1 MEKKYKG
8 FTLAELL
15 IVVAIIAVLVAISI
29 PIFTSQIHKSEVST
43 DWANV
48 RAYYAE
54 LQYDYIANERICD
67 ECLITNATGSD
78 TYTLLNGEKQT
89 LKTGRLTVYNASEM
103 FENMI
108 GYIVIYTCNKSLAI
122 ALKLAFR
129 VVLGLDLL
137 FCFTTFVVDSSFLT
151 ISSSISLS

>member
-108 GYIVIYTCNKSLAI
+108 GYIVIYTCDKAGSENNEHYM
-122 ALKLAFR
+122 
-129 VVLGLDLL
+129 
-137 FCFTTFVVDSSFLT
+137 FLSAT
-151 ISSSISLS
+151 HNIIGNE